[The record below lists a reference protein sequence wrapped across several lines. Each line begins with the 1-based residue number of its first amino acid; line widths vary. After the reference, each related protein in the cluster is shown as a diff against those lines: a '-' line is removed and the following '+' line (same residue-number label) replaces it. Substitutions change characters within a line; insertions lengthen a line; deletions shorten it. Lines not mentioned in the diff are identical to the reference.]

1 MEPSDLSPV
10 TSENKKTGHALKAWP
25 FYRMACGIAL
35 PIAAQNLAHA
45 MITAADVIMLGF
57 IDQNALTATSLAGQ
71 FMNILNSFFFSVTAG
86 ASVLTAQYWGKKD
99 IASIEKIYGIA
110 LRFSLLFALLFFILA
125 FFFPGTLM
133 KLYTSD
139 PDIVRLGARYLRIIA
154 VTYLLQGFTQTY
166 LAILRSMERMVL
178 PAAAYISSLILN
190 IVLNAVFIFGLFG
203 VPKIGLT
210 GVAIGTVAANLLT
223 AVICLA
229 DSFLHKDIRLHFSSM
244 LTKSKLLLKDM
255 LKLSVPALFNDLGWG
270 LGGALYPAI
279 LGHLAGGTDAI
290 AADSV
295 ASVANTLGTVLCYA
309 FGNATSIIIGKSIVE
324 NDHKTTKLYSRRML
338 LATAVMCAIGSGL
351 IFAVKPLVISFF
363 ADKLNQT
370 ALGYLNL
377 MFIINSIFIWGEG
390 INTCLII
397 GCFRAGGEA
406 SYCMRMDLITMW
418 CLSLPISCLAAFVFK
433 LPVMGVFA
441 ITKLDEFYKMPVVIR
456 HYIRYGWIHD
466 LTRSQQELAEDK

>member
-1 MEPSDLSPV
+1 MNQTADPPAA
-10 TSENKKTGHALKAWP
+10 TGNTPLKAGP
-25 FYRMACGIAL
+25 FFRMAGRIAL

-45 MITAADVIMLGF
+45 MITIADVIMLGF

-71 FMNILNSFFFSVTAG
+71 FMNVLNSFFFSVTAG

-99 IASIEKIYGIA
+99 TGSIKKIYGIA
-110 LRFSLLFALLFFILA
+110 LRFSLLFALLFFVLA
-125 FFFPGTLM
+125 FFFPKALM
-133 KLYTSD
+133 GIYTSD
-139 PDIVRLGARYLRIIA
+139 SEIVGLGARYLRIIA
-154 VTYLLQGFTQTY
+154 VTYLFQGFTQVY
-166 LAILRSMERMVL
+166 LAVLRSIERMAL

-203 VPKIGLT
+203 APKIGLT

-223 AVICLA
+223 VVICLI
-229 DSFLHKDIRLHFSSM
+229 DSFLHKEVRLRFSCM
-244 LTKSKLLLKDM
+244 LTKSRLLLTDM

-295 ASVANTLGTVLCYA
+295 ASIANALGTVLCFA

-324 NDHKTTKLYSRRML
+324 NDRKTTMLYSRRML
-338 LATAVMCAIGSGL
+338 LATLVMCACGSGL
-351 IFAVKPLVISFF
+351 VFAVKPLVITFF
-363 ADKLNQT
+363 AGRLT
-370 ALGYLNL
+370 PAALGYLDL

-406 SYCMRMDLITMW
+406 SFCMRMDLITMW
-418 CLSLPISCLAAFVFK
+418 CLSLPISCLAAFAFK

-441 ITKLDEFYKMPVVIR
+441 VTRLDEFYKMPVVIR
-456 HYIRYGWIHD
+456 HYLRFGWIRN
-466 LTRSQQELAEDK
+466 LTRSRQELAQDK